1 MDPLEAVEVEA
12 RCFVMRGSKAF
23 PSNLRVKPKPGIV
36 KESVEYT
43 IMTATEPDRKKS
55 LGGGFS
61 EQNLRKNALSFFIWF
76 CKYSVV

>member
-55 LGGGFS
+55 LGDRLYRRLQAGRGRHI
-61 EQNLRKNALSFFIWF
+61 ELRVFI
-76 CKYSVV
+76 